1 MIFKLDKISDMFIDV
16 AKYVLTAVIISSFM
30 NDVSD
35 NIYWI
40 GAALVLGAVGIS
52 VLFAFWY
59 EYLKRKGKE
68 E

>member
-16 AKYVLTAVIISSFM
+16 AKYVLTAIIISSFM

-35 NIYWI
+35 NIYWV
-40 GAALVLGAVGIS
+40 ALGIIASALGLS
-52 VLFAFWY
+52 VLCAFLY
-59 EYLKRKGKE
+59 ERFKKKGKE